1 MKRYAVTAIGFCALS
16 VSFLIVGSVL
26 VFSRGNDEDGVLILN
41 FALLF
46 GTLSGGMAFGKF
58 LDFLDKGE
66 KQ

>member
-16 VSFLIVGSVL
+16 VAFLIVGCVI
-26 VFSRGNDEDGVLILN
+26 VFSFSNDEDGVMILN

-58 LDFLDKGE
+58 LDFLDKGDE
-66 KQ
+66 K

>member
-1 MKRYAVTAIGFCALS
+1 MKRYAVTAIGFSA
-16 VSFLIVGSVL
+16 VSAAFLIVGCVL
-26 VFSRGNDEDGVLILN
+26 VFSFGNDEDGVMILN

-66 KQ
+66 

>member
-1 MKRYAVTAIGFCALS
+1 MKRYSLTVIGFFVLAIA
-16 VSFLIVGSVL
+16 FLIAGCVV
-26 VFSRGNDEDGVLILN
+26 VFSLSNDEDGVMILN

-66 KQ
+66 QK